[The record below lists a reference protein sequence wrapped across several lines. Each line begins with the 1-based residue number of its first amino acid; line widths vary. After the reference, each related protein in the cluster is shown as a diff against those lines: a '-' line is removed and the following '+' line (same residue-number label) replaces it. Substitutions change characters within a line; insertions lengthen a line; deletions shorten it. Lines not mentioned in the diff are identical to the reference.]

1 MTRCTLRENALLGE
15 KYYHCKHESGLDVY
29 IIPKKLS
36 TYYAVFATRYG
47 SVDNQF
53 KLQGEADYTKVP
65 NGHC

>member
-36 TYYAVFATRYG
+36 TYYAVFATATAR
-47 SVDNQF
+47 
-53 KLQGEADYTKVP
+53 
-65 NGHC
+65 